1 MLSARLARKW
11 RHPLPII
18 DKNSPKVPVDKTT
31 NGHVGVNLNNKPR
44 PKADVKAA
52 KALSDMILGV
62 LDENSAQDVIEI
74 DISGKSSVA
83 DFMIVASG
91 RSNRH
96 VSALA
101 DYVQRGLK
109 ERGFKELVVEGQEA
123 SDWVLIDAGDVI
135 LHVFR
140 PEVRVF
146 YNLEKIWSVPLP
158 KGLDGVVEQAPEE
171 TNEA

>member
-1 MLSARLARKW
+1 MESLLTAA
-11 RHPLPII
+11 HQE
-18 DKNSPKVPVDKTT
+18 SPATVSVEDGPE
-31 NGHVGVNLNNKPR
+31 
-44 PKADVKAA
+44 A
-52 KALSDMILGV
+52 KELSDFILGV

-74 DISGKSSVA
+74 DIRGKSSIA
-83 DFMIVASG
+83 DYLIVASG

-101 DYVQRGLK
+101 DYVQRALK

-123 SDWVLIDAGDVI
+123 ADWVLIDAGDVI

-146 YNLEKIWSVPLP
+146 YNLEKMWSVPLP
-158 KGLDGVVEQAPEE
+158 KGLEGVKEKSPED
-171 TNEA
+171 TTEA

>member
-1 MLSARLARKW
+1 MIEYAKESLLTARHQETPAEVTILDGPESKDLSNF
-11 RHPLPII
+11 IQEI
-18 DKNSPKVPVDKTT
+18 
-31 NGHVGVNLNNKPR
+31 
-44 PKADVKAA
+44 
-52 KALSDMILGV
+52 

-74 DISGKSSVA
+74 DIRGKSSIA
-83 DFMIVASG
+83 DYLLVASG

>member
-52 KALSDMILGV
+52 KALSDMIVGV

-96 VSALA
+96 VGALA
-101 DYVQRGLK
+101 DYVIQELK
-109 ERGFKELVVEGQEA
+109 QNGHGGMGVEGLDA

-135 LHVFR
+135 LHIFR
-140 PEVRVF
+140 PEVRAF

-158 KGLDGVVEQAPEE
+158 DSVRALAPADPSEE
-171 TNEA
+171 

>member
-1 MLSARLARKW
+1 MESLLTAGYQETPAKVTILDGPESKDLSNF
-11 RHPLPII
+11 IQEI
-18 DKNSPKVPVDKTT
+18 
-31 NGHVGVNLNNKPR
+31 
-44 PKADVKAA
+44 
-52 KALSDMILGV
+52 

-74 DISGKSSVA
+74 DIRGKSSIA
-83 DFMIVASG
+83 DYLLVASG

-158 KGLDGVVEQAPEE
+158 KGLEGVREQAPEDTSE
-171 TNEA
+171 T

>member
-1 MLSARLARKW
+1 MTVT
-11 RHPLPII
+11 
-18 DKNSPKVPVDKTT
+18 DSPES
-31 NGHVGVNLNNKPR
+31 
-44 PKADVKAA
+44 
-52 KALSDMILGV
+52 KALSDFIQEV

-74 DISGKSSVA
+74 DIRGKSSIA
-83 DFMIVASG
+83 DYLLVASG

-109 ERGFKELVVEGQEA
+109 ERGMKDLVLEGQNA

-135 LHVFR
+135 LHIFR

-146 YNLEKIWSVPLP
+146 YNLEKMWSVPLP
-158 KGLDGVVEQAPEE
+158 EGLRNVVEQAPDD
-171 TNEA
+171 TPLPQG

>member
-1 MLSARLARKW
+1 MPETPATVTFTENPDSRTLCDFIK
-11 RHPLPII
+11 
-18 DKNSPKVPVDKTT
+18 D
-31 NGHVGVNLNNKPR
+31 
-44 PKADVKAA
+44 
-52 KALSDMILGV
+52 V
-62 LDENSAQDVIEI
+62 LDENSAQDVVEI
-74 DISGKSSVA
+74 DTRGKSSIA
-83 DFMIVASG
+83 DYLLVASG

-109 ERGFKELVVEGQEA
+109 ERGMKDLGVEGLTA

-135 LHVFR
+135 LHIFR

-158 KGLDGVVEQAPEE
+158 EGLQNVPVEAPDDTPLPQE
-171 TNEA
+171 

>member
-1 MLSARLARKW
+1 MESLLTA
-11 RHPLPII
+11 
-18 DKNSPKVPVDKTT
+18 
-31 NGHVGVNLNNKPR
+31 GHQEKPAQVTILDG
-44 PKADVKAA
+44 PESKE
-52 KALSDMILGV
+52 LSDFIQEI

-74 DISGKSSVA
+74 DIRGESSIA
-83 DFMIVASG
+83 DYLLVASG

-109 ERGFKELVVEGQEA
+109 ERGFKDLVVEGQEA

-146 YNLEKIWSVPLP
+146 YNLEKMWSVPLP
-158 KGLDGVVEQAPEE
+158 KGLDDVKEQAPEDTLE
-171 TNEA
+171 T

>member
-1 MLSARLARKW
+1 MLCARLARKW
-11 RHPLPII
+11 SVPLPII

-31 NGHVGVNLNNKPR
+31 NGHMGVNLNNKPR

-52 KALSDMILGV
+52 KALSDLIVGV

-101 DYVQRGLK
+101 DYVIQDLK
-109 ERGFKELVVEGQEA
+109 EHDHGDMGVEGLDA
-123 SDWVLIDAGDVI
+123 ADWVLIDAGDVI
-135 LHVFR
+135 LHIFR
-140 PEVRVF
+140 PEVRAF

-158 KGLDGVVEQAPEE
+158 ESVRALAPADPSEE
-171 TNEA
+171 

>member
-1 MLSARLARKW
+1 MPETPAT
-11 RHPLPII
+11 
-18 DKNSPKVPVDKTT
+18 VT
-31 NGHVGVNLNNKPR
+31 
-44 PKADVKAA
+44 VKDNPDSR
-52 KALSDMILGV
+52 ALSDFIQSV

-74 DISGKSSVA
+74 DVRGKSSIA
-83 DFMIVASG
+83 DYLIVASG

-109 ERGFKELVVEGQEA
+109 ERGLKDLGVEGQQA

-158 KGLDGVVEQAPEE
+158 EGLQNVRQEAPDD
-171 TNEA
+171 TPLPQG

>member
-1 MLSARLARKW
+1 MESLLTAGHQETPA
-11 RHPLPII
+11 
-18 DKNSPKVPVDKTT
+18 KVT
-31 NGHVGVNLNNKPR
+31 
-44 PKADVKAA
+44 
-52 KALSDMILGV
+52 ILGGPESKDLSNFIQEI

-74 DISGKSSVA
+74 DIRGKSSIA
-83 DFMIVASG
+83 DYLLVASG